1 MSDNK
6 IVILSKAERIA
17 QWNQWVEQAPKPIKD
32 YFIMIERDAQKW
44 EIAEN
49 QQVLSVSQIDE
60 VNVIF
65 EEEGE

>member
-1 MSDNK
+1 MSDQ
-6 IVILSKAERIA
+6 IIILSKAERVA
-17 QWNQWVEQAPKPIKD
+17 QWNQWVEQAPKPIKA
-32 YFIMIERDAQKW
+32 YFEMIERDAQKW

-65 EEEGE
+65 EEEL

>member
-1 MSDNK
+1 MTDNK
-6 IVILSKAERIA
+6 IVILSKAERVA
-17 QWNQWVEQAPKPIKD
+17 QWNQWVEKAPQPIKA
-32 YFIMIERDAQKW
+32 YFEMIERDAQKW

-65 EEEGE
+65 EEEL